1 MKKLIAIICCMLVVF
16 TACKDKTED
25 ENPID
30 NPDII
35 GTWKR
40 VASGTIFGSDTDYTN
55 YSENI
60 YHKFFENNTYE
71 EHKTS
76 SGFTSVA
83 HYTFGLS
90 NDTLK
95 FYSMGSVLDHK
106 NFCRLSSSTLI
117 IHVPPDAQNH
127 VYKLTKMN

>member
-1 MKKLIAIICCMLVVF
+1 MNKLIAVICCMIVVF
-16 TACKDKTED
+16 TSCKDKTED

-30 NPDII
+30 NPDIY

-40 VASGTIFGSDTDYTN
+40 VAVGAISGSDTNYSN
-55 YSENI
+55 YSEDI
-60 YHKFFENNTYE
+60 YHKFFEDKKYE

-83 HYTFGLS
+83 HYTYGLT

-95 FYSMGSVLDHK
+95 FYSMGGVLDHT
-106 NFCRLSSSTLI
+106 NLCHLNGSTLI
-117 IHVPPDAQNH
+117 IHIPPDADNH
-127 VYKLTKMN
+127 VYKLTKVN

>member
-1 MKKLIAIICCMLVVF
+1 MKRLLLITGCLLVVL

-25 ENPID
+25 ENVID
-30 NPDII
+30 NPDIF

-40 VASGTIFGSDTDYTN
+40 VAVGTIWGSDTSYTN
-55 YSENI
+55 YSEEI
-60 YHKFFENNTYE
+60 YHKFFENNKYE

-83 HYTFGLS
+83 NYTFGLQ

-95 FYSMGSVLDHK
+95 FYSMGVLDHT
-106 NFCRLSSSTLI
+106 NLCHLNGSTLI
-117 IHVPPDAQNH
+117 IHVPPDAPNH